1 MKIGLTG
8 GIACGKSVVLEMFKE
23 AGWHTLSA
31 DALVHELLDHDPEVI
46 EAVISKFGIEV
57 KASDASLNK
66 KAIAKV
72 VFADSQQR
80 EWLEGLL
87 HPLVR
92 KRWTSALD
100 AEPDKNWVVEI
111 PLLFEKKLE
120 KDFDLVVCLSSSRE
134 NQLER
139 LQSRGMNEADAEA
152 RIASQ
157 APLAEKIEKSDFVL
171 TNTGSLNF
179 LRKQFQILIESL
191 ERAKRN
197 EACQERL
204 RT

>member
-8 GIACGKSVVLEMFKE
+8 GIACGKSEVLEMFKE

-46 EAVISKFGIEV
+46 EAVISKFGVEV

-66 KAIAKV
+66 KAIAEV

-92 KRWTSALD
+92 KRWISALD
-100 AEPDKNWVVEI
+100 EEPDKNWVVEI

-134 NQLER
+134 NQQER

-197 EACQERL
+197 
-204 RT
+204 

>member
-57 KASDASLNK
+57 KTSDASLNK

-92 KRWTSALD
+92 KRWTSTLD
-100 AEPDKNWVVEI
+100 TEPDKNWVVEI

-157 APLAEKIEKSDFVL
+157 APQAEKIEKSDFVL

>member
-31 DALVHELLDHDPEVI
+31 DALVHKLLDHDPEVI

-100 AEPDKNWVVEI
+100 EEPDKNWVVEI

-197 EACQERL
+197 
-204 RT
+204 

>member
-87 HPLVR
+87 HPLVQ

-100 AEPDKNWVVEI
+100 EEPDKNWVVEI

-157 APLAEKIEKSDFVL
+157 APQAEKIEKSDFVL

-197 EACQERL
+197 EAFQ
-204 RT
+204 